1 MFTNLAQEEENF
13 VNTCMYQYSIN
24 SLINYVYE
32 FGSGRGNFVN
42 TQMYLYSMNSLINYV
57 YEFGSGR
64 GKFRKSP
71 LISS

>member
-1 MFTNLAQEEENF
+1 M
-13 VNTCMYQYSIN
+13 N
-24 SLINYVYE
+24 SLIKYVYE
-32 FGSGRGNFVN
+32 FGSGRGKLRKHI
-42 TQMYLYSMNSLINYV
+42 MYLYSMNSLINYV

>member
-1 MFTNLAQEEENF
+1 MFKNLAQEEENF
-13 VNTCMYQYSIN
+13 VNTYMYLYSIN

-32 FGSGRGNFVN
+32 FGSD
-42 TQMYLYSMNSLINYV
+42 
-57 YEFGSGR
+57 R